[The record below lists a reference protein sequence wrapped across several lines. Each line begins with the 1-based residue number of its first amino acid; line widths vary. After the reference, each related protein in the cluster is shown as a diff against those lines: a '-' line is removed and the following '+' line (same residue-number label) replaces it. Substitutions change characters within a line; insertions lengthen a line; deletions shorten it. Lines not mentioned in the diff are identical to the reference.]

1 LKKKIQFLLN
11 KPQLS
16 ENIGMSIRSL
26 GCFGFDD
33 INLIN
38 PKKVWP
44 NDKGI
49 RSSKHFESIAKKVKT
64 FKSIPEAIAKS
75 NMVIATSV
83 RRRDLSIPLINF
95 EDIEKLESKKITI
108 LFGQEN
114 NGLSNKEISYA
125 NYILTIP
132 TQKNK
137 SLNLSHSVALV
148 AYMLSRPTSV
158 SEEKIFQN
166 GLKSEE
172 TEKFISYLMQLLK
185 NRRFT
190 TIKAKAENLEL
201 TLRSFIKSTN
211 IDQKMLKTAYGIIK
225 FITK

>member
-1 LKKKIQFLLN
+1 
-11 KPQLS
+11 
-16 ENIGMSIRSL
+16 MSIRSL
-26 GCFGFDD
+26 GCFGFDEVG
-33 INLIN
+33 LVN
-38 PKKVWP
+38 PKKSWP

-49 RSSKHFESIAKKVKT
+49 RASKHFELIAKKVKI
-64 FKSIPEAIAKS
+64 FNSIPEAVSKS
-75 NMVIATSV
+75 NIVVATSV
-83 RRRDLSIPLINF
+83 RRRELSIPLIKF
-95 EDIEKLESKKITI
+95 EEIYKLNAKKITI

-172 TEKFISYLMQLLK
+172 TEKFISY
-185 NRRFT
+185 
-190 TIKAKAENLEL
+190 
-201 TLRSFIKSTN
+201 
-211 IDQKMLKTAYGIIK
+211 
-225 FITK
+225 

>member
-1 LKKKIQFLLN
+1 
-11 KPQLS
+11 
-16 ENIGMSIRSL
+16 MSIRSL
-26 GCFGFDD
+26 GCFGFED

-95 EDIEKLESKKITI
+95 EDIEKLESKKMTI

-132 TQKNK
+132 TQKGK
-137 SLNLSHSVALV
+137 SLNLSHSVAVV
-148 AYMLSRPTSV
+148 AYMLSRSNKIDEETILQSV
-158 SEEKIFQN
+158 
-166 GLKSEE
+166 LKPQE
-172 TEKFISYLMQLLK
+172 TEKFISYLMQLLE

-190 TIKAKAENLEL
+190 TIKAKTQNLEL
-201 TLRSFIKSTN
+201 SLRIFLKTSN
-211 IDQKMLKTAYGIIK
+211 IDQKMLKTAYG
-225 FITK
+225 

>member
-1 LKKKIQFLLN
+1 MYI
-11 KPQLS
+11 LS
-16 ENIGMSIRSL
+16 L
-26 GCFGFDD
+26 CCFGFEEVG
-33 INLIN
+33 LVS
-38 PKKVWP
+38 PKKPWP

-49 RSSKHFESIAKKVKT
+49 RSSKHFEPIAKKVKT
-64 FKSIPEAIAKS
+64 FNSIPEAIAKS
-75 NMVIATSV
+75 DLVIATSV
-83 RRRDLSIPLINF
+83 RKRELNIPLIN
-95 EDIEKLESKKITI
+95 IEEVNKSKAKKMTI

-137 SLNLSHSVALV
+137 SLNLSHSITIV
-148 AYMLSRPTSV
+148 AYMLSRSASV
-158 SEEKIFQN
+158 SEEAIFPK

-172 TEKFISYLMQLLK
+172 IEKFISYLMHLLE

-190 TIKAKAENLEL
+190 TIKTKSENLEL
-201 TLRSFIKSTN
+201 SLRSFIKTSN

-225 FITK
+225 FLTK

>member
-26 GCFGFDD
+26 GCFGFED

-49 RSSKHFESIAKKVKT
+49 RASKHFESIAKKIKT
-64 FKSIPEAIAKS
+64 FSSIPEAIAKS

-83 RRRDLSIPLINF
+83 RRRDLQIPLINF
-95 EDIEKLESKKITI
+95 EDIEKLEAKKISI

-137 SLNLSHSVALV
+137 SLNLSHSITIV
-148 AYMLSRPTSV
+148 AYMLSRSASV
-158 SEEKIFQN
+158 SEEAIFPK

-172 TEKFISYLMQLLK
+172 IEKFISYLMHLLE

-201 TLRSFIKSTN
+201 SLRSFIKTSN

-225 FITK
+225 FLTK

>member
-1 LKKKIQFLLN
+1 LKKKIQFLFN

-26 GCFGFDD
+26 GCFGFEEVG
-33 INLIN
+33 LVS
-38 PKKVWP
+38 PKKPWP

-64 FKSIPEAIAKS
+64 FNSIPEAIAKS
-75 NMVIATSV
+75 DLVIATSV
-83 RRRDLSIPLINF
+83 RKRELNIPLIN
-95 EDIEKLESKKITI
+95 IEEVNKSKAKKMTI

-132 TQKNK
+132 TQRGK
-137 SLNLSHSVALV
+137 SLNLSHSVAVV
-148 AYMLSRPTSV
+148 AYMLSRS
-158 SEEKIFQN
+158 SKIDEETILQS
-166 GLKSEE
+166 GLKTQE
-172 TEKFISYLMQLLK
+172 TEKFISYLMQLLE

-190 TIKAKAENLEL
+190 TIKAKTQNLEL
-201 TLRSFIKSTN
+201 SLRSFLKTSN
-211 IDQKMLKTAYGIIK
+211 IDQKMLKTAYGVIK
-225 FITK
+225 FLTK